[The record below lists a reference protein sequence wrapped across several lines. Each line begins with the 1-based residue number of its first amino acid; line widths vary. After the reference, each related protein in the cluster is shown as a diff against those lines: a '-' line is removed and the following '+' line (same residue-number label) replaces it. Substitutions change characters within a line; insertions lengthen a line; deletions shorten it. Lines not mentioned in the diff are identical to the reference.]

1 MLAAHALTG
10 CDTTSSFYF
19 IGKNKVYAALKIMS
33 DEELNLLAEIN
44 DLSIVSAQ
52 EISSIF
58 VSYLYDPKKKS
69 KAIRTDINSLRY
81 HLAIE
86 KNVSIDKI
94 PPSKPAMFKHIL
106 RALWQV
112 NEWKQ
117 ATHSIII
124 SKDIQKFGWLMVN
137 GHLTFDYYE
146 GCTAIEILQ
155 QYFCSCTGKHACTT
169 ATCPCIKSN
178 LTCCDVCSC
187 NDSCTNL
194 EVEICND
201 SSSNVQINE

>member
-1 MLAAHALTG
+1 MYLNPVSYTHLDVYKRQPIHAAAQKLKNHLCSTLLAAHALTG

-52 EISSIF
+52 EIISIF

-124 SKDIQKFGWLMVN
+124 SKDIQRFGWLMVN
-137 GHLTFDYYE
+137 GHLTFDYYD
-146 GCTAIEILQ
+146 GCTACLL
-155 QYFCSCTGKHACTT
+155 YTSRC
-169 ATCPCIKSN
+169 
-178 LTCCDVCSC
+178 V
-187 NDSCTNL
+187 
-194 EVEICND
+194 
-201 SSSNVQINE
+201 